1 MYKRSALSAALLV
14 VVPAVAENARYVSQ
28 TFRTNDPI
36 FTVVSPTYMM
46 MSRNDR
52 MYVKEEGKKGSLE
65 ALGIYSRSTG
75 NGIRNYFL
83 PVTGKSTLVAGEIGS
98 AASIANTADIAAN
111 YFNVQTANVSS
122 AGDLD
127 DLTFQSNLT
136 FDPRQTM
143 AGIAFKWQQGFA
155 VRNRDLYFK
164 LSVPVIQVT
173 NDLRMSEEVVNEGGG
188 AVPTGAVANMT
199 AAFKQPLL
207 QYGKIDGKQQKW
219 GVADIEL
226 ILGIDWTKQDDCQL
240 STFVGLVAP
249 TGNRPKAEYLYEA
262 IVGNNHHWGVILGGS
277 SRHLWKEG
285 DNYTLT
291 FLCDGDW
298 RYLFENTQT
307 RMLDLV
313 DKPWGRYVYLA
324 PISATTDTIS
334 PTDSLFAQP
343 DGNLDSLVLGA
354 NVLTQEVKVKPYGA
368 FMINTALNYRHDNG
382 CELEGGFNF
391 YTRQAEKIELKNAFA
406 NPNNYG
412 IPLLATDL
420 NGSAWSETVSF
431 ATIDNTQNESSGDV
445 IQAGAQGGD
454 PLAVTLVEADL
465 DLNSAS
471 HPSVLE
477 STIYGIA
484 GKNWDS
490 WRFPCYAGVGG
501 SYTYSVDNSGTDRWA
516 VFGKLGV
523 SF

>member
-1 MYKRSALSAALLV
+1 MRKISALSAALLV
-14 VVPAVAENARYVSQ
+14 VMPAVAENPIAVSK

-52 MYVKEEGKKGSLE
+52 MYVKEDGKHGSLE
-65 ALGIYSRSTG
+65 ALGIYSRTTG
-75 NGIRNYFL
+75 HGIRDYFL
-83 PVTGKSTLVAGEIGS
+83 PVSGKSTLVAGEIGS
-98 AASIANTADIAAN
+98 AASAANPSTLDINAN
-111 YFNVQTANVSS
+111 YFNVQTANVSAS
-122 AGDLD
+122 ANLAN
-127 DLTFQSNLT
+127 LTFQSNLT

-143 AGIAFKWQQGFA
+143 AGIAFKWQQGFT

-164 LSVPVIQVT
+164 VSVPVIQVT
-173 NDLRMSEEVVNEGGG
+173 NDLRMTEEVVDEGGG

-207 QYGKIDGKQQKW
+207 QYGRIDGKQSKW

-226 ILGIDWTKQDDCQL
+226 ILGVDWTKQDHCQL
-240 STFVGLVAP
+240 STFIGLVAP

-307 RMLDLV
+307 RMFDLV
-313 DKPWGRYVYLA
+313 DKPWGRYVYLVDTT
-324 PISATTDTIS
+324 ATGAIVG
-334 PTDSLFAQP
+334 TDSLFAQP
-343 DGNLDSLVLGA
+343 TAADSLVLGA

-391 YTRQAEKIELKNAFA
+391 YTRQAEKVRLKNDFA

-412 IPLLATDL
+412 IPALADDIDASNWL
-420 NGSAWSETVSF
+420 QTVSY
-431 ATIDNTQNESSGDV
+431 ATIDNSRAYDTGDANQATGTTPLTTVLTES
-445 IQAGAQGGD
+445 
-454 PLAVTLVEADL
+454 DL
-465 DLNSAS
+465 DFNSAS
-471 HPSVLE
+471 HPAVLE
-477 STIYGIA
+477 SSFYGIA

-501 SYTYSVDNSGTDRWA
+501 SYTYSVDNAGTDRWA

>member
-1 MYKRSALSAALLV
+1 MYKISALSAALLV
-14 VVPAVAENARYVSQ
+14 VAPAVAENARYVSQ

-52 MYVKEEGKKGSLE
+52 MYVKEDGKHGSLE

-75 NGIRNYFL
+75 NGIRDYFL

-98 AASIANTADIAAN
+98 AASIAGTADIQAN
-111 YFNVQTANVSS
+111 YFNVQTAQVTNAAS
-122 AGDLD
+122 LNN
-127 DLTFQSNLT
+127 LTFQSNLS

-143 AGIAFKWQQGFA
+143 AGIAFKWQQGFNIK
-155 VRNRDLYFK
+155 NRDLYFK
-164 LSVPVIQVT
+164 VSVPVIQVT
-173 NDLRMSEEVVNEGGG
+173 NDLRMSEEVVNAGGG

-199 AAFKQPLL
+199 QAFKQPLL
-207 QYGKIDGKQQKW
+207 QYGKIDGKQSKW
-219 GVADIEL
+219 GVADLEV
-226 ILGIDWTKQDDCQL
+226 ILGLDWTKQDHCQL
-240 STFVGLVAP
+240 STFIGMVAP

-324 PISATTDTIS
+324 NTASGAALVG
-334 PTDSLFAQP
+334 TDSLFAQP
-343 DGNLDSLVLGA
+343 VAADSLVLGA
-354 NVLTQEVKVKPYGA
+354 NFLTQEVKVKPYGA

-382 CELEGGFNF
+382 FELEGGFNF
-391 YTRQAEKIELKNAFA
+391 YTRQAEKVELKNAFA

-412 IPLLATDL
+412 IPLLATDADA
-420 NGSAWSETVSF
+420 GSWQETASF

-445 IQAGAQGGD
+445 IQGGVDGGD
-454 PLAVTLVEADL
+454 PLTLTITQSDL
-465 DLNSAS
+465 DFNSAS
-471 HPSVLE
+471 HPAVLE
-477 STIYGIA
+477 STIYGLA

>member
-1 MYKRSALSAALLV
+1 MYRISALSAALLV
-14 VVPAVAENARYVSQ
+14 MAPAVAENARYVSQ

-52 MYVKEEGKKGSLE
+52 MYVKEDGKHGSFE

-75 NGIRNYFL
+75 HGIRDYLL
-83 PVTGKSTLVAGEIGS
+83 PVTGKSTLIAGEIGS
-98 AASIANTADIAAN
+98 AASSAGTVDIVAN
-111 YFNVQTANVSS
+111 YFNVQTANVSIS
-122 AGDLD
+122 GDLAN
-127 DLTFQSNLT
+127 LTFQSNLT

-143 AGIAFKWQQGFA
+143 AGIAFKWQQGFTI
-155 VRNRDLYFK
+155 RNRDLYFK
-164 LSVPVIQVT
+164 ISVPVIQVT
-173 NDLRMSEEVVNEGGG
+173 NDLRMSEEVVNEGYG

-219 GVADIEL
+219 GVADLEL
-226 ILGIDWTKQDDCQL
+226 ILGIDWTKQDHCQL
-240 STFVGLVAP
+240 STFIGMVAP

-285 DNYTLT
+285 DNYSLT

-313 DKPWGRYVYLA
+313 DKPWGRYAYLA
-324 PISATTDTIS
+324 DTTVTGITFT
-334 PTDSLFAQP
+334 PTSSLFAQSSA
-343 DGNLDSLVLGA
+343 GESLVLGA
-354 NVLTQEVKVKPYGA
+354 NFLTQEVKVKPYGA
-368 FMINTALNYRHDNG
+368 FMINTAINYRHDNG

-391 YTRQAEKIELKNAFA
+391 YTRQAEKVELKNAFS

-412 IPLLATDL
+412 IPALSDDIGSL
-420 NGSAWSETVSF
+420 NWSQTVSY
-431 ATIDNTQNESSGDV
+431 ATIDNSRAYDEGDANQATGANPLTVV
-445 IQAGAQGGD
+445 I
-454 PLAVTLVEADL
+454 TEADL

>member
-1 MYKRSALSAALLV
+1 MRRISALSAALLV
-14 VVPAVAENARYVSQ
+14 VMPAVAENPIAVSK

-52 MYVKEEGKKGSLE
+52 MYVKEDGKKGSLE

-75 NGIRNYFL
+75 NGIRDYFL
-83 PVTGKSTLVAGEIGS
+83 PVSGTSTLVAGEIGS
-98 AASIANTADIAAN
+98 AASTAGTVDIVAN
-111 YFNVQTANVSS
+111 YFNVQTANVDAS
-122 AGDLD
+122 ADFA

-143 AGIAFKWQQGFA
+143 AGIAFKWQQGFT

-164 LSVPVIQVT
+164 VSVPVIQVT
-173 NDLRMSEEVVNEGGG
+173 NDLRMSEEVVDEGGG
-188 AVPTGAVANMT
+188 AIPTGAVANMT

-207 QYGKIDGKQQKW
+207 QYGKIDGKQSKW
-219 GVADIEL
+219 GVADLEL
-226 ILGIDWTKQDDCQL
+226 ILGVDWTKQDHCQL
-240 STFVGLVAP
+240 STFIGMIAP
-249 TGNRPKAEYLYEA
+249 TGNRPTAEYLYEA

-307 RMLDLV
+307 RMFDLV
-313 DKPWGRYVYLA
+313 GKPWGRYVYLA
-324 PISATTDTIS
+324 NTDNAAAIVAG
-334 PTDSLFAQP
+334 DSLFAQP
-343 DGNLDSLVLGA
+343 TVENSLVLGA
-354 NVLTQEVKVKPYGA
+354 NFLTQEVQVKPYGA

-391 YTRQAEKIELKNAFA
+391 YTRQAEKVRLKNAFA

-412 IPLLATDL
+412 IPLLAADV
-420 NGSAWSETVSF
+420 NADDWSQTASF
-431 ATIDNTQNESSGDV
+431 ATINNTQDQSSGDTN
-445 IQAGAQGGD
+445 QAAGTN
-454 PLAVTLVEADL
+454 VTVLITEADL
-465 DLNSAS
+465 DFNSAS
-471 HPSVLE
+471 HPAVLE
-477 STIYGIA
+477 STIYGLA

-501 SYTYSVDNSGTDRWA
+501 SYTYSVDNAGTDRWA